1 MKFAYSMLLVGL
13 AACGGGGGGGGGP
26 DGSVGPD
33 SPPPPATLTISG
45 TASSIGLSG
54 TTPQAGVA
62 ITVYKA
68 SDDSVIGTATSDAA
82 GAYSITATTS
92 GSAIDGYLKA
102 TKTGFK
108 DTYLYPPAPLSADF
122 AGAPVLLLD
131 SSTWNNVNSL
141 LLGETQAA
149 GNGWVALIVVDNI
162 TAQTPIMGAT
172 VTTTPAGKIHYN
184 GSQGLPQ
191 AQATSTAADGI
202 AYSVNVAAGDVTV
215 NAAKSGLT
223 FKSHTIK
230 ARADQITMTL
240 VTE

>member
-26 DGSVGPD
+26 DGSVTPD
-33 SPPPPATLTISG
+33 SPPAPAMLTISG
-45 TASSIGLSG
+45 TASSIGLTG
-54 TTPQAGVA
+54 TTPEQGVA

-68 SDDSVIGTATSDAA
+68 SDDSVLGTATSDAT

-102 TKTGFK
+102 SKTGFK
-108 DTYLYPPAPLSADF
+108 DTYLYPPTPLSTDF
-122 AGAPVLLLD
+122 AKATVLLL
-131 SSTWNNVNSL
+131 TANNWDLVNGT

-149 GNGWVALIVVDNI
+149 GSGWVGFLVVDDL

-172 VTTTPAGKIHYN
+172 GTTTPAGKIHYN
-184 GSQGLPQ
+184 GMQGLPQ

-202 AYSVNVAAGDVTV
+202 VYAVNVAAGDVTV

-230 ARADQITMTL
+230 ARPDQITMTL

>member
-1 MKFAYSMLLVGL
+1 MLLAGL
-13 AACGGGGGGGGGP
+13 AACGGSSGNDNP
-26 DGSVGPD
+26 TPD
-33 SPPPPATLTISG
+33 SPVAPTMLTISG
-45 TASSIGLSG
+45 TASSIGISG
-54 TTPQAGVA
+54 STPQAGVT
-62 ITVYKA
+62 IEVHKA
-68 SDDSVIGTATSDAA
+68 SDDSVLGTATSDAA

-92 GSAIDGYLKA
+92 GTAIDGYLKA

-131 SSTWNNVNSL
+131 ASTWSTVNTA

-149 GNGWVALIVVDNI
+149 GAGWIALIVVDNI

-184 GSQGLPQ
+184 GTQGLPQ
-191 AQATSTAADGI
+191 AQATATAADGI
-202 AYSVNVAAGDVTV
+202 AYSVNVAAGDVAV
-215 NAAKSGLT
+215 NASKTGLT